1 MTLLFACI
9 VVCTAYV
16 GYMWARKGGKFAAL
30 AFLILDAVLIYI
42 FTTKLGT

>member
-1 MTLLFACI
+1 MILLLACI
-9 VVCTAYV
+9 VVCTAFV

-42 FTTKLGT
+42 FVEKL